1 VQWSFY
7 NRTVKWLALL
17 ILAASQ
23 CACTTLANRRPN
35 RKKRSGR

>member
-23 CACTTLANRRPN
+23 MRVHHSREPA
-35 RKKRSGR
+35 RSL